1 MMQSFESFYSLVFCD
16 KFLSFVG
23 DALNH
28 ATRQEQKLAV
38 RNCGGRNSMKGMSA
52 SNY

>member
-1 MMQSFESFYSLVFCD
+1 VFRFFD
-16 KFLSFVG
+16 EFPSELFVG

-38 RNCGGRNSMKGMSA
+38 RNCGGRNSMKGMCA
-52 SNY
+52 SIH